1 MLLLR
6 EKPLIFICSNIR
18 AKQDIYKCVLDN
30 IDNEMKRDLC
40 EIISE
45 DRLFGITSEN
55 QDINSIRFGC
65 VTPETDN
72 LLINTL
78 LKNIVP
84 IIFFGPDD
92 RQLYD
97 RVLIQRYKL
106 DSNTVKRMIYN
117 VNNLHEIKGAIRWV
131 HTYYYHLRANEMK
144 KLNRDKAL
152 KKLIA
157 SKEME

>member
-6 EKPLIFICSNIR
+6 EKPLIFICSKIR
-18 AKQDIYKCVLDN
+18 KITDIYNCVLDN
-30 IDNEMKRDLC
+30 IDIEMKRDLC

-45 DRLFGITSEN
+45 DRLFGITSSDK
-55 QDINSIRFGC
+55 DINLIRFGC

-78 LKNIVP
+78 LKGIVP

-97 RVLIQRYKL
+97 KVLIQRYRL
-106 DSNTVKRMIYN
+106 DSDLVKRMIYN

-131 HTYYYHLRANEMK
+131 HTYYYHLKASEKK
-144 KLNRDKAL
+144 KLKEIEAL
-152 KKLIA
+152 KKQIA

>member
-6 EKPLIFICSNIR
+6 EKPLIFICSNIQ
-18 AKQDIYKCVLDN
+18 ANNAIYRCVLDN
-30 IDNEMKRDLC
+30 IENEMNRNVC

-45 DRLFGITSEN
+45 DRLFGITSSD
-55 QDINSIRFGC
+55 QDINLIRFGC

-78 LKNIVP
+78 LKGIVP

-97 RVLIQRYKL
+97 HVLIQRCKL
-106 DSNTVKRMIYN
+106 DSNLVKRMIYN

-131 HTYYYHLRANEMK
+131 HTYYYHLKANEMK
-144 KLNRDKAL
+144 KIKEIEEWRKR
-152 KKLIA
+152 IA
-157 SKEME
+157 SKEIE